1 MRKTLLIFSAIAG
14 LAAEPPARLSAPVL
28 GYVFDSS
35 SKSIRPIAGIPGAA
49 ALEGAVTSASKLE
62 LGFVSQN
69 RRYLL
74 AVTLDGVIVVDL
86 ATSRIAEV
94 KDAITDVS
102 SAAWSADSASFV
114 LASRSGE
121 MQVWTHANETPSLHF
136 TGSADSV
143 SGVVLSNGGDSA
155 LYWNESGLFLLE
167 SSGSRQ
173 LVNEPVLGAALRDG
187 TTDWAAVTES
197 QLLRSNAEPAALPV
211 AKPTAVAFTTTGLI
225 VAGERAVGIVD
236 RSGSRSL
243 DCDCDGKSLE
253 RLSGRD
259 VFRLTSL
266 EAPSIA
272 VYDGDSAEARVLYI
286 PTEGGRR

>member
-102 SAAWSADSASFV
+102 LAAWSADSASFV

-136 TGSADSV
+136 TGSAGSV

-211 AKPTAVAFTTTGLI
+211 AKPAAVAFTTTGLI
-225 VAGERAVGIVD
+225 VAGERAVGIID
-236 RSGSRSL
+236 
-243 DCDCDGKSLE
+243 
-253 RLSGRD
+253 
-259 VFRLTSL
+259 
-266 EAPSIA
+266 EADHA
-272 VYDGDSAEARVLYI
+272 A
-286 PTEGGRR
+286 